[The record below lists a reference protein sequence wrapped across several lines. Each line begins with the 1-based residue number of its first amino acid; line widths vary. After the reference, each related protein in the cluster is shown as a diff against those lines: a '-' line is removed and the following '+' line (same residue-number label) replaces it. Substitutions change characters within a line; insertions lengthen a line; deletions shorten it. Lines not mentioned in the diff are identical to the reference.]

1 MIRNINRNNWLNV
14 TIFFLVLLFLGS
26 SCKKYLDKKPIITQ
40 VVPHTLS
47 DLQALLD
54 NNNIIN
60 GRTTDLIGVLD
71 DDYYVIADDYNNSSE
86 EERLNYIWDQQAFYK
101 AGWNTPYQGSIYYS
115 NVILDVL
122 PNISYSADSTLYN
135 TIKGSALFHRAFS
148 FFQIAQLFC
157 KPYTTTASTEPG
169 IVLRLTSAI
178 EAPSVRSTV
187 QQTYDQIINDLNKAI
202 DLLPSTTDFPTKP
215 TKAAAYGML
224 ARVYLSMGDYTNA
237 GVYANL
243 CLQTNSSLMDFNTIN
258 APMERFNK
266 ETIFYHYC
274 FAVSSILY
282 PTYAKVDTTLYA
294 SYDDNDLRKQVF
306 FYEDN
311 GSAYFQGSYDLDNS
325 QIFDGIITDEIYLI
339 RAECFARAGNTASAM
354 ADLNTLLQSRWASG
368 TFVPYSASDASDAL
382 KKILTER
389 RKELIGRGLRWSD
402 LRRFN
407 AEGANITLKRVINGN
422 TYTLPPNDPR
432 WILLIP
438 PDVIARTGIQ
448 QNPRP

>member
-1 MIRNINRNNWLNV
+1 MIHNINKNNWLNAAI
-14 TIFFLVLLFLGS
+14 IFAIIFLTS

-40 VVPHTLS
+40 VVPHTLA

-54 NNNIIN
+54 NNNKIN
-60 GRTTDLIGVLD
+60 GRTTDLIGILD
-71 DDYYVIADDYNNSSE
+71 DDYYVIPDDYNNSTE
-86 EERLNYIWDQQAFYK
+86 EERLNYIWDKQAYYK
-101 AGWNTPYQGSIYYS
+101 EGWNTPYQGSIYYS

-122 PNISYSADSTLYN
+122 PNISSSAKDSTLYN

-157 KPYTTTASTEPG
+157 NPYTTTANTDPG

-178 EAPSVRSTV
+178 EATSSRSTV

-202 DLLPSTTDFPTKP
+202 DLLPSTTKYTTTP

-224 ARVYLSMGDYTNA
+224 ARVYLSMRDYANA
-237 GVYANL
+237 GIYANL
-243 CLQTNSSLMDFNTIN
+243 CLQINSNLMDFNTIS
-258 APMERFNK
+258 APIERFNK

-274 FAVSSILY
+274 MAVSAILY
-282 PTYAKVDTTLYA
+282 PTYAKIDTTLYA
-294 SYDDNDLRKQVF
+294 SYDNDDLRKTVF

-325 QIFDGIITDEIYLI
+325 QVFDGIITDEMYLI

-354 ADLNTLLQSRWASG
+354 ADLNTLLESRWTSG
-368 TFVPYSASDASDAL
+368 AFIPYSASNATDAL
-382 KKILTER
+382 KQILTER

-407 AEGANITLKRVINGN
+407 VEGANITLKRVLDNN
-422 TYTLPPNDPR
+422 TYTLPPNDNR
-432 WILLIP
+432 WVLLIP
-438 PDVIARTGIQ
+438 SDVITRTGMQ
-448 QNPRP
+448 QNPR